1 LPRFVYNEAMIINIA
16 AKNFELTPAIRKYI
30 EDKIAD
36 LNKFVGPNLDVDS
49 VEINFEVSK
58 TTQHHRKGD
67 VFYAE
72 ANLNILGNLLRAE
85 RNADTL
91 YKAIDEVK
99 DLLADEVR
107 EFKDRE
113 RERRKLGV

>member
-1 LPRFVYNEAMIINIA
+1 MIINIA

-36 LNKFVGPNLDVDS
+36 LNKFIGPNFNDDS

-72 ANLNILGNLLRAE
+72 ANLNILGHLLRADK
-85 RNADTL
+85 NADAL
-91 YKAIDEVK
+91 YKSIDEVK
-99 DLLADEVR
+99 NLLADEIR
-107 EFKDRE
+107 KLKDKE
-113 RERRKLGV
+113 RERRETGI